1 MWVVVWLIAANVSY
15 TPTTQDSFIR
25 PLFRPPVLRRY
36 IYNTCTCHM
45 HFAHAH
51 MHMHMHMHIGVCT
64 AAAEA
69 APTAFGGISGGRT

>member
-1 MWVVVWLIAANVSY
+1 MMPEPVQTVHVGGRLALIAANVSY

-45 HFAHAH
+45 RTLH
-51 MHMHMHMHIGVCT
+51 MRTCT
-64 AAAEA
+64 C
-69 APTAFGGISGGRT
+69 TCTCTLWCVYRGG